1 MLELPLSAA
10 WRQQGVQQGFE
21 VLFPSTEGDF
31 LRFDGH
37 STGVEEGQAWGI
49 RYSILLDSGWHTRSA
64 RVVSRS
70 VMGTRELQL
79 ERDAASGWLV
89 NGAPAPHVD
98 GCPDVDL
105 EASAFTNA
113 FPVRRLGLAPGE
125 SGAAPALYV
134 RAPDLRVERLEQTY
148 RRIEDDGPRSRY
160 EYTSHDS
167 GFEALLVFDEYGF
180 ALDYPGI
187 AVRVL

>member
-1 MLELPLSAA
+1 VAELPVSAA
-10 WRQQGVQQGFE
+10 WRHQGVQEGFE
-21 VLFPSTEGDF
+21 VLFPSTEGEL
-31 LRFDGH
+31 LRFEGH
-37 STGVEEGQAWGI
+37 STGVEEGEAWGV
-49 RYSILLDSGWHTRSA
+49 RYSILLDSSWHTRSA

-79 ERDAASGWLV
+79 ERDEASRWFV

-113 FPVRRLGLAPGE
+113 FPVQRLGLAPGE
-125 SGAAPALYV
+125 SAPAPALYV
-134 RAPDLRVERLEQTY
+134 RTPDLRVERLEQSY

-160 EYTSHDS
+160 EYVSIED
-167 GFEALLVFDEYGF
+167 GFEALLVFDEHGF